1 MAKEEKIIIYA
12 NTIDT
17 DECEK
22 ELISKNTGDI
32 LEINIVLEKNED
44 INQLLWIEKILKNIV
59 SKQVNILLSNK
70 YKLSKEALEVIQNIL
85 QIDNIGDYQEYGKD
99 KIPLCCN
106 IRPIKEYSS
115 KKVETDN
122 LISIETIHNFKNL
135 VIRKKTS
142 LQLSKEN
149 NGEKNVLN
157 SRKKVTEV
165 YANDIN
171 YLTDEVLEILMKKS
185 QLEINVLEKS
195 GSKQYIKYSDIE
207 KLKCEKT
214 KLLEKANET
223 QYEENATIE
232 NNEDIENR
240 KEKKTNKLKI
250 TFWGRMKSLFKQI
263 RTVGKHGKRLALP
276 EPKGT
281 D

>member
-122 LISIETIHNFKNL
+122 LISIDTIHNFKNL

-207 KLKCEKT
+207 KLKCEKA

-240 KEKKTNKLKI
+240 KEKKTTKLKI

>member
-22 ELISKNTGDI
+22 DLISKNTGDI

-106 IRPIKEYSS
+106 IRPIEEYSS

-223 QYEENATIE
+223 KYEENATIE
-232 NNEDIENR
+232 NDEDIENR